1 MLKSDLMNKHDSEDV
16 QWSETI
22 NTPSDI
28 GSLPLLVKKDTRT
41 EIIDKDK
48 DESEL
53 SIEASRLI
61 DDTEK
66 STRKMI
72 RRVIH

>member
-1 MLKSDLMNKHDSEDV
+1 MNKHDSEDV

>member
-1 MLKSDLMNKHDSEDV
+1 MNKQDSEHV
-16 QWSETI
+16 QRSKTI
-22 NTPSDI
+22 NTPSDT
-28 GSLPLLVKKDTRT
+28 GSLAMPIKKDTRT

-61 DDTEK
+61 DRTEK